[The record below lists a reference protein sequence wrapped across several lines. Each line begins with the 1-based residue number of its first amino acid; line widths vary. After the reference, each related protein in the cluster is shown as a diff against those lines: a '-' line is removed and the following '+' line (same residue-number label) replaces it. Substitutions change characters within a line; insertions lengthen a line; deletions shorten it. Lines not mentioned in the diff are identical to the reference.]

1 MEAGCGTGGNLQM
14 LSTFGKLEAFELD
27 DEARAIA
34 KGKMP
39 MDIKRGMLPDNI
51 PYQPESFDV
60 VVAFDVIEHVEQDVE
75 SLASLGKQLAPGG
88 RLIMTV
94 PAMPWLWSKHDETH
108 HHFRRYTKKALN
120 DTLVRAGMR
129 PIRISYF
136 NTLLFP
142 AIAGLRMVRKVL
154 GIKQTADDA
163 MPSTFINGLL
173 KGIFGLES
181 NWVGRLNVPVGVS
194 LLAVAESA
202 EANVNAKKNERA
214 GVWNWTKLL
223 PAFATAKQSNI
234 NQILKFGVVGI
245 IATLV
250 HVLTALYMHDILG
263 LSTLRSNFI
272 AFLIASSPSYFGN
285 WLWTFEQNGTAAHTF
300 PRFLALN
307 GSCFCLS
314 QALVYTTVEVM
325 GFPMWLGMLP
335 VVSIVPAVSYW
346 LSKTK
351 IFRPMK
357 PAN

>member
-14 LSTFGKLEAFELD
+14 LSSFGKLEAFELD

-51 PYQPESFDV
+51 PYRHKSFDV

-108 HHFRRYTKKALN
+108 HHFRRYTKQALN
-120 DTLVRAGMR
+120 ETLVKAGLR

-142 AIAGLRMVRKVL
+142 AIAGLRIARKVL
-154 GIKQTADDA
+154 GITETADDA
-163 MPSTFINGLL
+163 MPSNFVNSLL

-181 NWVGRLNVPVGVS
+181 RWVGRLSIPVGVS
-194 LLAVAESA
+194 LLAVAEPA
-202 EANVNAKKNERA
+202 QEIMVNSTSKKPTRKTPSKFMNA
-214 GVWNWTKLL
+214 M
-223 PAFATAKQSNI
+223 AMAKQSDVV
-234 NQILKFGVVGI
+234 QIFKFGVVGI
-245 IATLV
+245 LATLI
-250 HVLTALYMHDILG
+250 HVMTALYMHDVVG
-263 LSTLRSNFI
+263 LSPMRSNFI
-272 AFLIASSPSYFGN
+272 AFLVASSPSYLGN
-285 WLWTFEQNGTAAHTF
+285 WLWTFDQKGTAAHTF
-300 PRFLALN
+300 PRFLALS

-346 LSKTK
+346 LSRTK
-351 IFRPMK
+351 IFRPIK
-357 PAN
+357 QAV